1 MKKAAK
7 ARRWPGLA
15 ARCGSSDRRATMPPR
30 FVVSARRASAK
41 TARITVGSASAAT
54 ATSRLAPMPPKALPE
69 SRPAR
74 ARKKL
79 PTRKRYMRRM
89 IPANGRAVREATTGT
104 ITAATSMVA
113 NST

>member
-1 MKKAAK
+1 
-7 ARRWPGLA
+7 
-15 ARCGSSDRRATMPPR
+15 MPPR

-54 ATSRLAPMPPKALPE
+54 ATSRLEPMPPNALPE

-79 PTRKRYMRRM
+79 PSRNRYISRM
-89 IPANGRAVREATTGT
+89 IPAKASAVREATTGT

-113 NST
+113 AST